1 MRPAKSRFS
10 RLRLGL
16 AVLALLA
23 WQGATAESVTRA
35 DIRVEDL
42 AALLGTFQTVE
53 LSIPEG
59 TLSIYD
65 MTSWRGEVLTQG
77 ASSVAE
83 EDLLDPLRVTI
94 GRVRVAT
101 HCEDAFPLART
112 LVIGGSSRSSIS
124 CIELEPDTGGGSRLF
139 TDQDEIALN
148 EWMPLWAFVPHVSD
162 EQGEAWRED
171 PDPDNWIIYQI
182 WFSDQ
187 EVEVRPDLPAPPSY
201 RLDEQRR
208 LEPDTE

>member
-1 MRPAKSRFS
+1 MTHGRRISQLRF
-10 RLRLGL
+10 
-16 AVLALLA
+16 ALALLA
-23 WQGATAESVTRA
+23 LLIWQGATAESVMRA

-42 AALLGTFQTVE
+42 AALLGTFQALEV
-53 LSIPEG
+53 SIPEG

-101 HCEDAFPLART
+101 HCEEAFPLARA

-139 TDQDEIALN
+139 TDQGAIALN
-148 EWMPLWAFVPHVSD
+148 EWAPLWAFIPHVSD

-171 PDPDNWIIYQI
+171 PDPDNWVIYQI
-182 WFSDQ
+182 WFSDE
-187 EVEVRPDLPAPPSY
+187 EVEARPDLPAPPSY

-208 LEPDTE
+208 LMPAEE